1 MYIYIAIVSIILFVA
16 LIHIIDKNNVET
28 HKPPLTTPVKVGLF
42 VLCFVAT
49 MSVFSLVG
57 EEPIVLDDVPLSLS
71 SPLAVIVRLLGIV
84 WLEPT

>member
-1 MYIYIAIVSIILFVA
+1 MYLYIAIVSIILFVA
-16 LIHIIDKNNVET
+16 LTHIIDKHNVET

-57 EEPIVLDDVPLSLS
+57 EEPIVLD
-71 SPLAVIVRLLGIV
+71 
-84 WLEPT
+84 EPGHLTYINQEIATGFPEF